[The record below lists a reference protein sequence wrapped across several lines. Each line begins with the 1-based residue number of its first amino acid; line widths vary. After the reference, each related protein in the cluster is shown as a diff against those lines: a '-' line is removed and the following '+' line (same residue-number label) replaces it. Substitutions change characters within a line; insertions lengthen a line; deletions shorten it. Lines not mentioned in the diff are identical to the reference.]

1 MSTDQEKKAFQFRAL
16 HRASQPLVV
25 ANAWDAASAR
35 IFEEAGF
42 PAIATTSA
50 GIAFSQG
57 YPDGERIPLAHM
69 LESVAR
75 ICRVVAVPVTADME
89 SGYGNAPEAVERTT
103 TGVIEAGAVGMNL
116 EDGTRNPEKP
126 LADLPL
132 QLEKLKAVKEAS
144 KRAGVSIVLNART
157 DAYLRHA
164 GSAREQF
171 GEALR
176 RAELYRDAGADCI
189 FIIGLSDR
197 QIISDF
203 AKRLKCPIN
212 ILVAAGSPTIKEL
225 RDLGVAR
232 VSFGSSPMR
241 ATLGLL
247 QQIAGEILTEGTYS
261 RLTDVISHTKM
272 NELMSSPGIRVGNRA
287 YP

>member
-35 IFEEAGF
+35 IFEEAEF

-69 LESVAR
+69 LETVAR
-75 ICRVVAVPVTADME
+75 ICKVVAVPVTADME

-103 TGVIEAGAVGMNL
+103 TGVIEAGAVGINL

-171 GEALR
+171 EEALR
-176 RAELYRDAGADCI
+176 RAKLYRDAGADCI
-189 FIIGLSDR
+189 FVPGLSDKTL
-197 QIISDF
+197 ISEIVRELDH
-203 AKRLKCPIN
+203 PIN
-212 ILVAAGSPTIKEL
+212 ILVTDGSPTIAEL
-225 RDLGVAR
+225 KGLGVAR
-232 VSFGSSPMR
+232 VTFGSGPMR
-241 ATLGLL
+241 ATLKLL
-247 QQIAGEILTEGTYS
+247 QQMANEILKEGTYS
-261 RLTDVISHTKM
+261 MLECTVSHAKM
-272 NELMSSPGIRVGNRA
+272 NDLMR
-287 YP
+287 

>member
-1 MSTDQEKKAFQFRAL
+1 VSTDQEKKAFQFRAL

-35 IFEEAGF
+35 IFEEAEF

-69 LESVAR
+69 LETVAR
-75 ICRVVAVPVTADME
+75 ICKVVAVPVTADME

-103 TGVIEAGAVGMNL
+103 TRVIEAGAVGMNL
-116 EDGTRNPEKP
+116 EDGTRYPEKP

-157 DAYLRHA
+157 DAYLRHT

-171 GEALR
+171 EEALR
-176 RAELYRDAGADCI
+176 RAKLYRDAGADCI
-189 FIIGLSDR
+189 FVPGLSDKTL
-197 QIISDF
+197 ISEIVRELDH
-203 AKRLKCPIN
+203 PIN
-212 ILVAAGSPTIKEL
+212 ILVTAGSPTIAEL
-225 RDLGVAR
+225 KGLGVAR
-232 VSFGSSPMR
+232 VTFGSGPMR
-241 ATLGLL
+241 ATLKLL
-247 QQIAGEILTEGTYS
+247 QQMANEILKEGTYS
-261 RLTDVISHTKM
+261 MLECTVSHAKM
-272 NELMSSPGIRVGNRA
+272 NDLMR
-287 YP
+287 

>member
-35 IFEEAGF
+35 IFEEAEF

-69 LESVAR
+69 LETVAR
-75 ICRVVAVPVTADME
+75 ICKVVAVPVTADME

-103 TGVIEAGAVGMNL
+103 AGVIEAGAVGINL

-171 GEALR
+171 EEALR
-176 RAELYRDAGADCI
+176 RAKLYRDAGADCI
-189 FIIGLSDR
+189 FVPGLSDKTL
-197 QIISDF
+197 ISEIVRELDH
-203 AKRLKCPIN
+203 PIN
-212 ILVAAGSPTIKEL
+212 ILVTDGSPTIAEL
-225 RDLGVAR
+225 KGLGVAR
-232 VSFGSSPMR
+232 VTFGSGPMR
-241 ATLGLL
+241 ATLKLL
-247 QQIAGEILTEGTYS
+247 QQMANEILKEGTYS
-261 RLTDVISHTKM
+261 MLECTVSHAKM
-272 NELMSSPGIRVGNRA
+272 NDLMR
-287 YP
+287 

>member
-1 MSTDQEKKAFQFRAL
+1 VSTDQEKKAFQFRAL
-16 HRASQPLVV
+16 QRASQPLVV

-35 IFEEAGF
+35 IFEEAEF

-69 LESVAR
+69 LETVAR
-75 ICRVVAVPVTADME
+75 ICKVVAVPVTADME

-157 DAYLRHA
+157 DAYLRHT

-171 GEALR
+171 EEALR
-176 RAELYRDAGADCI
+176 RAKLYRDAGADCI
-189 FIIGLSDR
+189 FVPGLSDKTL
-197 QIISDF
+197 ISEIVRELDH
-203 AKRLKCPIN
+203 PIN
-212 ILVAAGSPTIKEL
+212 ILVTDASPTIAEL
-225 RDLGVAR
+225 KGLGVAR
-232 VSFGSSPMR
+232 VTFGSGPMR
-241 ATLGLL
+241 ATLKLL
-247 QQIAGEILTEGTYS
+247 QQMANEILKEGTYS
-261 RLTDVISHTKM
+261 MLECTVSHAKM
-272 NELMSSPGIRVGNRA
+272 NDLMR
-287 YP
+287 

>member
-16 HRASQPLVV
+16 HRASRPLVV

-35 IFEEAGF
+35 IFEAAEF

-69 LESVAR
+69 LETVAR
-75 ICRVVAVPVTADME
+75 ICKVVAVPVTADME

-171 GEALR
+171 EEALR
-176 RAELYRDAGADCI
+176 RAKLYRDAGADCI
-189 FIIGLSDR
+189 FVPGLSDKTL
-197 QIISDF
+197 ISEIVRELDH
-203 AKRLKCPIN
+203 PIN
-212 ILVAAGSPTIKEL
+212 ILVTAGSPTIAEL
-225 RDLGVAR
+225 KGLGVAR
-232 VSFGSSPMR
+232 VTFGSGPMR
-241 ATLGLL
+241 ATLKLL
-247 QQIAGEILTEGTYS
+247 QQMANEILKEGTYS
-261 RLTDVISHTKM
+261 MLECTVSHAKM
-272 NELMSSPGIRVGNRA
+272 NDLMR
-287 YP
+287 